1 MIVEPALPN
10 DVAKVAAAMRQRDR
24 DEFMPMTH
32 FERHEQL
39 VKSLVQRFGGHPDV
53 FTVFADPGPVAV
65 GGMLLHRPNVAT
77 LLFFATDDFGGKVAA
92 DFTRFVKQRLF
103 PGYIAKGV
111 HRIECQSLDG
121 YEEVHRWLGVLGL
134 EREALLRR
142 FGRGGEDYVQFAKVE
157 S

>member
-1 MIVEPALPN
+1 VIVEPALPN
-10 DVAKVAAAMRQRDR
+10 DVARVAAAMRQRDR

-53 FTVFADPGPVAV
+53 FTVFDDPGPVAV

-77 LLFFATDDFGGKVAA
+77 LLFFATDDFKGKVAA

-103 PGYIAKGV
+103 PQYIAAGV
-111 HRIECQSLDG
+111 HRIECQSIEA
-121 YEEVHRWLGVLGL
+121 YASVHNWLEVLGL
-134 EREALLRR
+134 KEEATLPK
-142 FGRGGEDYVQFAKVE
+142 FGRGGETYIQFAKVE
-157 S
+157 E